1 MSKFPIDQHQIFQA
15 TNGGLDII
23 QRFID
28 IKDVNKH
35 FKIRKEGTESANISK
50 QDGVYFVKDWGD
62 ASGFFKDSKHAIHIY
77 AHYTDRTYFEAL
89 LELGKELGLIDEK
102 QVAVKNISK
111 CSYTEFHKGDQA
123 LNDEGFHFVTKDF
136 TDYELE
142 VLGPLVTQEVC
153 QKYGMFS
160 LESYSWL
167 KSNELTQKEL
177 CDVFTVKSSET
188 YPIFAFI
195 VTEGGGKPVLTLQG
209 KDKNV
214 KIEPPKPQK
223 TWLKI
228 YQPKSSDK
236 KYRFSYLGKKPKQHI
251 FGLENLKKEGA
262 PKIEESID
270 PDTKET
276 VQIKTPNKV
285 HRVVICSG
293 DRDSLNMASTNETVI
308 WFNSETAQITESQIK
323 MLLTYAKEI
332 INVPDL
338 DPTGFDAGKKLALEH
353 FEIKTAWLPES
364 LTKRKDFRGNPMKDF
379 TDFMKLNA
387 KFDDKEQKELKNKV
401 ERFLE
406 LARPGKFWTESYS
419 KQSNKTTY
427 SINYKNAFN
436 FLKLNGFSRIKDETR
451 KDGFYFVHQDKHILR
466 EVSAQEIKDFFN
478 FFLDEKQQ
486 EKGLR
491 AFPDELLN
499 MLIGSEAVSDK
510 KLVNLPTRD
519 FDFTDYTPTSQFFF
533 FDKFIWEVNKD
544 EVIEINKGYS
554 RYVMEKDILNNIIKR
569 QTQHDLDSS
578 KIKIEAYYRV
588 DNKIEVGKPFFTIKK
603 DDSGNFDLTIHRK
616 DCDFQ
621 NYLINTSRV
630 FWKDEIKDLPKGQ
643 REDYLQENK
652 FIIDNYKTEGKH
664 TGLNDDQ
671 IYEQEL
677 HFINKV
683 YAYGYMLHRYKD
695 PTKAWVFY
703 LMDNEVIDDNMSQG
717 RTGKSLLA
725 DKAIRLWMNSKYMN
739 GRKKGLLD
747 NDFLYDGVTPQTDYI
762 LYDDADKRLPFQQL
776 FTDVTGD
783 MNVNP
788 KNGTPYTIARYESPK
803 IAISTNYAP
812 VGLDTSTTERILFSA
827 FADWY
832 HGESDEYRKRE
843 PKDDFGHQFFS
854 EWDAQQ
860 WNLFINFSIQC
871 LQFYLGQ
878 KQKIGAP
885 MGNIKKRNLTSE
897 MGPVFLEWA
906 EDYFRDKMDQLVVKK
921 EALKS
926 LHEYNKAMQSISAS
940 LFKKRV
946 VQFCELK
953 GHTFNP
959 DVEGEKKDKEGR
971 FMKWY
976 NPVGATG
983 GSSEEHFYLKSNE
996 EAEDDD
1002 ATDKKGL
1009 YD

>member
-1 MSKFPIDQHQIFQA
+1 MSKFPIDQHQIFAA

-23 QRFID
+23 MRFLD

-35 FKIRKEGTESANISK
+35 FKIRKEGTESANLSK
-50 QDGVYFVKDWGD
+50 KDGVYFVKDWGD
-62 ASGFFKDSKHAIHIY
+62 ASGFFKDSKHAIHIF
-77 AHYTDRTYFEAL
+77 AHFTDRTYFEAL
-89 LELGKELGLIDEK
+89 LELGKELGLIDENK
-102 QVAVKNISK
+102 VAVKNITK
-111 CSYTEFHKGDQA
+111 KSYTQFHKDGGK
-123 LNDEGFHFVTKDF
+123 LNDDGFWFETKDF

-153 QKYGMFS
+153 QRYGLYS
-160 LESYSWL
+160 LASYSWI
-167 KSNELTQKEL
+167 KSKELTQKEL
-177 CDVFTVKSSET
+177 CDVITAESSPT

-195 VTEGGGKPVLTLQG
+195 VTEGGGKPVLTLHG

-214 KIEPPKPQK
+214 KITDPKPER

-228 YQPKSSDK
+228 YQPKNSDK

-251 FGLENLKKEGA
+251 FGLENLKKVGS
-262 PKIEESID
+262 PIIEESYD
-270 PDTKET
+270 PDSKET
-276 VQIKTPNKV
+276 VQIEKPNKV

-308 WFNSETAQITESQIK
+308 WFNSETAEITDSQIN
-323 MLLTYAKEI
+323 LLKTYAKEI

-353 FEIKTAWLPES
+353 LEIKTAWLPES

-379 TDFMKLNA
+379 TDFMKVNA
-387 KFDDKEQKELKNKV
+387 KFDDKEQKELKKKV

-419 KQSNKTTY
+419 KNSNKTTY
-427 SINYKNAFN
+427 AINYKNAFN

-451 KDGFYFVHQDKHILR
+451 KDGYYFVHQDKHILR

-478 FFLDEKQQ
+478 VFLDQKQQ
-486 EKGLR
+486 EKGLK
-491 AFPDELLN
+491 AYPDELLN

-519 FDFTDYTPTSQFFF
+519 FDFTDYTPISQFFF

-554 RYVMEKDILNNIIKR
+554 RYVMENDILNNIIK
-569 QTQHDLDSS
+569 QQQQHVLDSS
-578 KIKIEAYYRV
+578 KLKIEAYYRV
-588 DNKIEVGKPFFTIKK
+588 DGKLQVGNPFFTIKK

-616 DCDFQ
+616 DCEFM
-621 NYLINTSRV
+621 NYFINTSRV
-630 FWKDEIKDLPKGQ
+630 FWKDEIKNLPKHQ
-643 REDYLQENK
+643 RDAYLDENK
-652 FIIDNYKTEGKH
+652 FIIDKYKTEGSL
-664 TGLNDDQ
+664 TGLDDDQ

-683 YAYGYMLHRYKD
+683 YSYGYMLHRYKD

-703 LMDNEVIDDNMSQG
+703 LMDNEVVDDNQSHG

-725 DKAIRLWMNSKYMN
+725 DKALRLWMKSKYMN

-747 NDFLYDGVTPQTDYI
+747 NDFLYDGVTAQTDYI

-788 KNGTPYTIARYESPK
+788 KNGTPYTIPRYESPK

-812 VGLDTSTTERILFSA
+812 VGLDTSTTERILFGA
-827 FADWY
+827 FSSWY
-832 HGESDEYRKRE
+832 HGEDDEYKKRE

-854 EWDAQQ
+854 EWDHQQ
-860 WNLFINFSIQC
+860 WNLFINFSVQC
-871 LQFYLGQ
+871 LQFFLGQ

-885 MGNIKKRNLTSE
+885 TGNIRKRNLISE
-897 MGPVFLEWA
+897 MGPVFLE
-906 EDYFRDKMDQLVVKK
+906 
-921 EALKS
+921 
-926 LHEYNKAMQSISAS
+926 
-940 LFKKRV
+940 
-946 VQFCELK
+946 
-953 GHTFNP
+953 
-959 DVEGEKKDKEGR
+959 
-971 FMKWY
+971 
-976 NPVGATG
+976 
-983 GSSEEHFYLKSNE
+983 
-996 EAEDDD
+996 
-1002 ATDKKGL
+1002 
-1009 YD
+1009 